1 MRKEILNIC
10 FNLYLV
16 IALGKCAKPSSVL
29 LRSIYNLLRS
39 REGMQKG
46 EDRVHDMKHSHII
59 LPEKNQNCCRLQIFF
74 KTNVLKIFCNIRR
87 ETTALESLFGKV
99 ACLKACNS
107 IRKRLKHMYF
117 TVNIAKFSRTA
128 FFTEL
133 FGGCFRK
140 INSK

>member
-59 LPEKNQNCCRLQIFF
+59 LPEENQNCCRLQIFF
-74 KTNVLKIFCNIRR
+74 KTNVLKNFAIFAGKQLRW
-87 ETTALESLFGKV
+87 SLFLAKLHAWRPATLLERDSNTCILQWILQNSQEQLFLQNSSV
-99 ACLKACNS
+99 AAS
-107 IRKRLKHMYF
+107 ER
-117 TVNIAKFSRTA
+117 
-128 FFTEL
+128 
-133 FGGCFRK
+133 
-140 INSK
+140 